1 MAENNDENLGYNLSK
16 SVINKCLAA
25 EKTDENLGYDL
36 PKNCFKKHDY
46 EKENDLSVYVH
57 CVERIGQLAAIMNV
71 YPKEMTLEQVYES
84 VKYQL
89 EKYRKLVIGE

>member
-16 SVINKCLAA
+16 SVINKCLA
-25 EKTDENLGYDL
+25 DENTDTDMGYDL
-36 PKNCFKKHDY
+36 PPNAFKVHDY

-71 YPKEMTLEQVYES
+71 YPKDMTLEQVYES

-89 EKYRKLVIGE
+89 DKYRKLVIGR